1 MTATL
6 ALAAAVLAVMGAE
19 ALYSRRNER
28 ALRARGAT
36 EPEGDVYAVMQVAY
50 PAAFVLMAGEG
61 LARGGPDPVWLAA
74 GVGLLLAAKALK
86 LWVIRALGP
95 LWSFRVL
102 VLRGHPMVATG
113 PYRFLRHPNYVAV
126 AAEIVG
132 CALAMGAILT
142 GAVSLLVFAA
152 LLARR
157 IRVEEDAIRAAHP
170 GRRPGPP
177 RVAGS
182 LRAPDR

>member
-28 ALRARGAT
+28 ALRARGAR
-36 EPEGDVYAVMQVAY
+36 EPEGDVHAVMQVAY

-61 LARGGPDPVWLAA
+61 LARGAPDPVWLAA
-74 GVGLLLAAKALK
+74 GIGVLVAAKALK
-86 LWVIRALGP
+86 LWVLSALGP

-102 VLRGHPMVATG
+102 VLPGHPLVRTG

-126 AAEIVG
+126 AGEIAG
-132 CALAMGAILT
+132 CAVAMGAFVT
-142 GAVSLLVFAA
+142 GAISLALFAFLIA
-152 LLARR
+152 TR
-157 IRVEEDAIRAAHP
+157 IRVEEAAIKAAQ
-170 GRRPGPP
+170 
-177 RVAGS
+177 
-182 LRAPDR
+182 APNRCGT